1 MQFTISF
8 SVSMEVCGVCFLVKL
23 LLFCAAP
30 EVVNFDPLSLATDM
44 WSIGVIAF
52 IL

>member
-1 MQFTISF
+1 MTVQDFSF
-8 SVSMEVCGVCFLVKL
+8 GLDGGLLVKL
-23 LLFCAAP
+23 LLFCVAP

>member
-1 MQFTISF
+1 MW
-8 SVSMEVCGVCFLVKL
+8 L
-23 LLFCAAP
+23 LLFIAP

-44 WSIGVIAF
+44 WSVGVIAF